1 MSILSINIKK
11 RHMVNNKIRVGVIG
25 LGYLGK
31 FHFEK
36 YRSNK
41 SVNLTSIVD
50 IDKKNLDLVNSKEV
64 FRSTTFKDIIGKVDA
79 VSIVTPT
86 ITHFS
91 IAKFFLENKV
101 HVLLEKPMTE
111 SVSEAKELNV
121 IAKKSRCIFQIGH
134 LEQFNPAIRKL
145 KSQLKAPE
153 FIEVHRLC
161 KFNPRAI
168 DVDVV
173 LDLMIHDIDIVL
185 SLIDKNIKKISV
197 SGKKVITNLIDIAN
211 VRIEFEDNVVANL
224 TASRISTKNE
234 RKMRIFLKNAYY
246 SVDFINN
253 ELKRLVKN
261 KNNSFKT
268 TRFGFEKSD
277 SLNEEIKNFIKACY
291 GKEKPMTSGE
301 SGLKA
306 LIVAKKITRGFSRK

>member
-1 MSILSINIKK
+1 
-11 RHMVNNKIRVGVIG
+11 MVNSKIRVGVIG

-36 YRSNK
+36 YKSNK

-50 IDKKNLDLVNSKEV
+50 IDEKNLNLVDSNKV
-64 FRSTTFKDIIGKVDA
+64 YRSTSFKDIIGKVDA

-86 ITHFS
+86 ITHFP

-111 SVSEAKELNV
+111 SVSEARKLNA
-121 IAKKSRCIFQIGH
+121 IAKKSRCILQIGH
-134 LEQFNPAIRKL
+134 LEQFNPAISKL
-145 KSQLKAPE
+145 KSQLKTPE

-185 SLIDKNIKKISV
+185 SLIDKDIKKISV

-211 VRIEFEDNVVANL
+211 VRIEFKDNVVANL

-261 KNNSFKT
+261 KNSSFKT
-268 TRFGFEKSD
+268 TNFQFKKSD
-277 SLNEEIKNFIKACY
+277 SLNDEINNFINTCY
-291 GKEKPMTSGE
+291 GKEKSMTSGE
-301 SGLKA
+301 CGLKA
-306 LIVAKKITRGFSRK
+306 LVVAKNITRRLLRK

>member
-1 MSILSINIKK
+1 
-11 RHMVNNKIRVGVIG
+11 MVNSKIRVGVIG

-36 YRSNK
+36 YKSNK

-50 IDKKNLDLVNSKEV
+50 IDRKNLDLVDSNKV
-64 FRSTTFKDIIGKVDA
+64 YKTTSFKDIMEKVDA

-86 ITHFS
+86 VTHFP

-101 HVLLEKPMTE
+101 HVLLEKPMTQ
-111 SVSEAKELNV
+111 SVSEAKKLNM
-121 IAKKSRCIFQIGH
+121 IAKKRRCILQIGH

-145 KSQLKAPE
+145 KSQLKTPE

-185 SLIDKNIKKISV
+185 SLIDKDIKKISV

-211 VRIEFEDNVVANL
+211 VRIEFKDNVVANL

-261 KNNSFKT
+261 KNSSFKT
-268 TRFGFEKSD
+268 TNFQFKKSD
-277 SLNEEIKNFIKACY
+277 SLNDEINNFINTCY
-291 GKEKPMTSGE
+291 GKEKSMTSGE
-301 SGLKA
+301 CGLKA
-306 LIVAKKITRGFSRK
+306 LVVAKNITRRLLRK

>member
-1 MSILSINIKK
+1 MTKS
-11 RHMVNNKIRVGVIG
+11 KIRVGVIG

-36 YRSNK
+36 YSSNK
-41 SVNLTSIVD
+41 SVKLTSIVD
-50 IDKKNLDLVNSKEV
+50 IDKKNLDLVNSKEIYK
-64 FRSTTFKDIIGKVDA
+64 STSYKDIIGKVDA

-86 ITHFS
+86 VTHFS
-91 IAKFFLENKV
+91 IAKFFLDNKV

-111 SVSEAKELNV
+111 SVTQAKKLNE
-121 IAKKSRCIFQIGH
+121 IAKKTRRILQIGH

-145 KSQLKAPE
+145 KSLLNEPE

-185 SLIDKNIKKISV
+185 SLIDRNIKKISV

-211 VRIEFEDNVVANL
+211 VRIEFENNVVANL

-253 ELKRLVKN
+253 ELKRLIKD

-268 TRFGFEKSD
+268 TSFQFRKSD
-277 SLNEEIKNFIKACY
+277 PLNEEIKNFINTCY
-291 GKEKPMTSGE
+291 GREKSMTSGE
-301 SGLKA
+301 CGLKA
-306 LIVAKKITRGFSRK
+306 LTVAKNITRNLSKK

>member
-1 MSILSINIKK
+1 
-11 RHMVNNKIRVGVIG
+11 MVNSKIRVGVIG

-31 FHFEK
+31 FHFDK

-50 IDKKNLDLVNSKEV
+50 IDEKNLDLIDSNELY
-64 FRSTTFKDIIGKVDA
+64 RSTSFKDVIEKVDA

-86 ITHFS
+86 VTHFS
-91 IAKFFLENKV
+91 IAKFFLENNI

-111 SVSEAKELNV
+111 SVSEARKLNS
-121 IAKKSRCIFQIGH
+121 IAKKNRCILQIGH

-145 KSQLKAPE
+145 KAELNAPE

-253 ELKRLVKN
+253 ELKRLMKSR
-261 KNNSFKT
+261 NNSFKT
-268 TRFGFEKSD
+268 TSFQFKKSD
-277 SLNEEIKNFIKACY
+277 PLNEEIKNFINTCY
-291 GKEKPMTSGE
+291 GRERSMTSGE
-301 SGLKA
+301 CGLKA
-306 LIVAKKITRGFSRK
+306 LTVAKNITRNLSRK

>member
-1 MSILSINIKK
+1 
-11 RHMVNNKIRVGVIG
+11 MVNSKIRVGVIG

-36 YRSNK
+36 YKSNK
-41 SVNLTSIVD
+41 SVNLTSIAD
-50 IDKKNLDLVNSKEV
+50 INKKNLDLVDSNKV
-64 FRSTTFKDIIGKVDA
+64 YKSTSFEDIIEKVDA

-86 ITHFS
+86 ITHFP

-111 SVSEAKELNV
+111 SVSEARKLNA
-121 IAKKSRCIFQIGH
+121 IAKKSRCILQIGH

-145 KSQLKAPE
+145 KSQLKTPE

-185 SLIDKNIKKISV
+185 SLIDKDIKKISV

-253 ELKRLVKN
+253 ELKRLMKN
-261 KNNSFKT
+261 KNSSFKT
-268 TRFGFEKSD
+268 TNFQFQKND
-277 SLNEEIKNFIKACY
+277 SLNEEIKNFINTCY
-291 GKEKPMTSGE
+291 GKEKSMTSGE
-301 SGLKA
+301 CGLKA
-306 LIVAKKITRGFSRK
+306 LIVAKNITRRFSRK

>member
-1 MSILSINIKK
+1 MTKS
-11 RHMVNNKIRVGVIG
+11 KIRVGVIG

-36 YRSNK
+36 YSSNK
-41 SVNLTSIVD
+41 SVKLTSIVD
-50 IDKKNLDLVNSKEV
+50 IDKKNLDLVNSKEIYK
-64 FRSTTFKDIIGKVDA
+64 STSYKDMIGKVDA

-86 ITHFS
+86 VTHFS
-91 IAKFFLENKV
+91 IAKFFLDNKV

-111 SVSEAKELNV
+111 SVTQAKKLNE
-121 IAKKSRCIFQIGH
+121 IAKKTRRILQIGH

-145 KSQLKAPE
+145 KSLLNEPE

-185 SLIDKNIKKISV
+185 SLIDRNIKKISV

-211 VRIEFEDNVVANL
+211 VRIEFENNVVANL

-253 ELKRLVKN
+253 ELKRLIKN

-268 TRFGFEKSD
+268 TSFQFRKSD
-277 SLNEEIKNFIKACY
+277 PLNEEIKNFINTCY
-291 GKEKPMTSGE
+291 GREKSMTSGE
-301 SGLKA
+301 CGLKA
-306 LIVAKKITRGFSRK
+306 LTVAKNITRNLSKK

>member
-1 MSILSINIKK
+1 MTKS
-11 RHMVNNKIRVGVIG
+11 KIRVGVIG

-36 YRSNK
+36 YSSNK
-41 SVNLTSIVD
+41 SVKLTSIVD
-50 IDKKNLDLVNSKEV
+50 TDKKNLDLVNSKEIYK
-64 FRSTTFKDIIGKVDA
+64 STSYKDIIGKVDA

-91 IAKFFLENKV
+91 IAKFFLDNKV

-111 SVSEAKELNV
+111 SVTQAKKLNE
-121 IAKKSRCIFQIGH
+121 IAKKTKRILQIGH

-145 KSQLKAPE
+145 KSLLNEPE

-185 SLIDKNIKKISV
+185 SLINKNIKKISV

-211 VRIEFEDNVVANL
+211 VRMEFDDNVVANL

-246 SVDFINN
+246 SVDFMSN
-253 ELKRLVKN
+253 ELKRLMKN

-268 TRFGFEKSD
+268 TSFQFKKSD
-277 SLNEEIKNFIKACY
+277 SLNEEIKNFINTCH
-291 GKEKPMTSGE
+291 GREKSMTSGE
-301 SGLKA
+301 CGLKA
-306 LIVAKKITRGFSRK
+306 LIIAKKITRNLSKK